1 MKKVE
6 GERFHLVMPSKTRDR
21 IDALQKRTG
30 ASSMTEV
37 IRYALALYDLV
48 SKETIEEGKEL
59 VVRDPKTQEEERIK
73 LLI

>member
-1 MKKVE
+1 
-6 GERFHLVMPSKTRDR
+6 
-21 IDALQKRTG
+21 
-30 ASSMTEV
+30 MTEV